1 MDKKTK
7 ITSTSQKKTL
17 AKMQSVKLNDCKI
30 IVLKL
35 VDQLLDATSMMSNTP
50 SIKEQWSIHLV
61 IVNLLS
67 KINQLEAEFDLKP
80 LSQRNDQSIEKLTK
94 WATKNGAILNGVEI
108 HQFQDYG
115 YGMKANKP
123 ITEGD
128 KLVTVPKSLM
138 MTEENISASPLW
150 KLHSQDMMLRN
161 MPNVAL
167 AIFIL
172 VESLRK
178 DKKSFW
184 HPYLTTLPETYST
197 PVYFEV
203 ADLEALKGSPA
214 FEAALK
220 LNRNIAR
227 QYAYFKKLFQLSDDP
242 ASVILKD
249 TFTYEYYRW
258 AVSTLMSR
266 QNTIPNSDDPPA
278 NVSALIP
285 LWDMFNHHEGTLSTD
300 FVKADNTCVCYANS
314 SYLCNDQ
321 VYIFYGVRT
330 NADFLV
336 HNGFVYPENKH
347 DAVKI
352 RLGVSRSDPF
362 YTLRLRLL
370 QTLSLPPLAEFNLNV
385 GPQPLHGKLLAFV
398 RIFNMD
404 QKTLED
410 WIGMEEKHCLNLMD
424 SSVTLEPVLEKK
436 CWEFL
441 QVRIN
446 LLIKQYPP
454 PPDKNAKLSKFQLL
468 ARKQI
473 EKELAILK
481 MTLQYIGKHMDI
493 YVPGPLKVVKAA

>member
-1 MDKKTK
+1 MEKKGK
-7 ITSTSQKKTL
+7 NTSQKKNL
-17 AKMQSVKLNDCKI
+17 AKMQTMKLNDCKAVI
-30 IVLKL
+30 LKL
-35 VDQLLDATSMMSNTP
+35 VDELLDATSMMSNSP

-67 KINQLEAEFDLKP
+67 KINQFEAEFDLKP

-94 WATKNGAILNGVEI
+94 WAIKNGAILNGVEI
-108 HQFQDYG
+108 HQFENYA
-115 YGMKANKP
+115 YGMKATKN
-123 ITEGD
+123 IAVGD
-128 KLVTVPKSLM
+128 KLVTVPRTLM
-138 MTEENISASPLW
+138 MTEENIPSSPLW

-184 HPYLTTLPETYST
+184 HSYLTTLPVTYST
-197 PVYFEV
+197 PVYFDV

-227 QYAYFKKLFQLSDDP
+227 QYAYFKKLFQLSNDP

-266 QNTIPNSDDPPA
+266 QNTVPSSDNPSE

-285 LWDMFNHHEGTLSTD
+285 LWDMFNHRSGRLSTD
-300 FVKADNTCVCYANS
+300 FVKSSNACVCYADGE
-314 SYLCNDQ
+314 YAADDQ

-336 HNGFVYPENKH
+336 HNGFVYPDNEH

-352 RLGVSRSDPF
+352 RLGVSRSDPL
-362 YTLRLRLL
+362 YSIRYRLL
-370 QTLSLPPLAEFNLNV
+370 QTLSLPALAEFYITP
-385 GPQPLHGKLLAFV
+385 GPFPIDGKLLAFV

-404 QKTLED
+404 QKTLDD
-410 WIGMEEKHCLNLMD
+410 WIQMEEKLCLNL
-424 SSVTLEPVLEKK
+424 TLLDGTLDPVLETK

-446 LLIKQYPP
+446 LLIKQYPAP
-454 PPDKNAKLSKFQLL
+454 SENVENLSKFQQL
-468 ARKQI
+468 AHTQI
-473 EKELAILK
+473 QLELDILK
-481 MTLQYIGKHMDI
+481 NALEYVKQHLDI
-493 YVPGPLKVVKAA
+493 MLKP